1 MAGYRR
7 FAAGA
12 AVAGALGGIVMRAIL
27 RMTQSLRQ
35 DILADLARPHPY
47 AAERMGFVFSRTFAL
62 SGGIQVALGY
72 GYQSVPDDEYLRDPT
87 VGARVGTLTT
97 RRMLQHALTEHEGI
111 WQVHQ
116 HGHRG
121 APVFSPTD
129 VEWVQFLQAFHA
141 VASDQIHG
149 LLLLSNDAASTVAY
163 DPVVGTEACRHAFV
177 GYPAL
182 LGGAWSNER
191 SV

>member
-1 MAGYRR
+1 
-7 FAAGA
+7 
-12 AVAGALGGIVMRAIL
+12 
-27 RMTQSLRQ
+27 MTQSLRQ
-35 DILADLARPHPY
+35 DILADLARSHPH
-47 AAERMGFVFSRTFAL
+47 AAERMGFVFSRTIAL

-72 GYQSVPDDEYLRDPT
+72 GYQSVPEDEYLRDPT

-116 HGHRG
+116 HDHRG
-121 APVFSPTD
+121 TPEFSQTD
-129 VEWVQFLQAFHA
+129 VEWVRFLQAFHT
-141 VASDQIHG
+141 VAADQIHG
-149 LLLLSNDAASTVAY
+149 LLLLSIDAASTVVY
-163 DPVVGTEACRHAFV
+163 DPVAGMESCRHAFV

-182 LGGAWSNER
+182 LGGAWSDER